1 MRWNITIVTSSDSLI
16 VILVTSLKLEN
27 ELKKHVQNVA
37 KIKYRFGELVV
48 ILFTLIFF
56 SMEHVINTLFR
67 RILKKYT
74 VGK

>member
-48 ILFTLIFF
+48 ILFTLSFF